1 MFSFLRH
8 IKIDRFS
15 SLGLVSGRWLA
26 LALILIGGQSAYA
39 EGSRNLSIRTPS
51 SAVAEAPIEILLT
64 ATTTMTGEAIA
75 FFHAEY
81 SVDNGKAWTAIS
93 YETDAGA
100 SVSRNLTF
108 KVGPAGTVALVRVR
122 VAYRSKTGDVDFTGT
137 PIKWDDSWKNWL
149 RPPAKYSTISVV
161 AR

>member
-1 MFSFLRH
+1 MFSFLRPNNT
-8 IKIDRFS
+8 DRFS
-15 SLGLVSGRWLA
+15 SLGLVGARWLA
-26 LALILIGGQSAYA
+26 LALILLGGQSAYA

-51 SAVAEAPIEILLT
+51 SAVAEAPIEILLA
-64 ATTTMTGEAIA
+64 ATTSMAGETIA

-81 SVDNGKAWTAIS
+81 SVDNGKKWTPIS

-100 SVSRNLTF
+100 AVSRNLTF
-108 KVGPAGTVALVRVR
+108 KVGPAGTVSLVRVR
-122 VAYRSKTGDVDFTGT
+122 VAYRSKTGDFDFTGT